1 MIFCFWDRLFVSG
14 DGVHDASTMVRLTE
28 QPDRSFE
35 AGIQWGWSMIH
46 HHSCNFTSENWWS
59 WLVVWN
65 IFYDFPY
72 IRECHHPNWRTHIFQ
87 RGRSTTNQ
95 CRWLHIVWSLVLI
108 WDSRWHRRLFFF
120 APWNHKPLVELH
132 AYLLRIIQVWSDP
145 RWIPFVPSQ
154 ARLIDFNSG
163 IIQQWSS
170 WKIHRPTIPGSFMKF
185 QRFDSN
191 VSAKKQLY
199 I

>member
-1 MIFCFWDRLFVSG
+1 MMLQQWFDWRSSQTGHLRREFSG
-14 DGVHDASTMVRLTE
+14 AEV
-28 QPDRSFE
+28 
-35 AGIQWGWSMIH
+35 W
-46 HHSCNFTSENWWS
+46 FTIIPAISSENWWS

-191 VSAKKQLY
+191 LSAKKTVRVQGFTICPY
-199 I
+199 PSI